1 MAIQGA
7 HLVDVVVKGT
17 DILGECPLW
26 CEREQVLWWV
36 DSRGPALKRWSPSTG
51 VVGVT
56 KLPSVVGSVAFRER
70 GGMLAAL
77 QSGIHFLDAQSG
89 ALQTA
94 AQPEAHLPENRFNDG
109 RCDRAGRFWA
119 GTMSDARREPTG
131 SLYRLSPDLACAHIR
146 GDVIVPNSIAWS
158 ADDRTMYFAD
168 TYRQV
173 IRAWDFDL
181 AAGEVSNERV
191 FCDTTGHP
199 GRPDGSCVD
208 ADGCLWNAEYGGWRL
223 VRYTPAGKIDRAI
236 EMPVANPT
244 CCCFGGAGLDT
255 LYITSATQRLTPE
268 DLAKQPLAGSVFA
281 VTPGVRGLPEARFA
295 G

>member
-1 MAIQGA
+1 MAFQ
-7 HLVDVVVKGT
+7 VDCVVKGN
-17 DILGECPLW
+17 DRLGECTLW

-36 DSRGPALKRWSPSTG
+36 DSRAPALKRWDPRDGSVKT
-51 VVGVT
+51 T
-56 KLPSVVGSVAFRER
+56 ALPSVVGSVAFRER

-77 QSGIHFLDAQSG
+77 QSGLYFLDPQSG
-89 ALQTA
+89 ALQTV

-119 GTMSDARREPTG
+119 GTMSDSKREPTG
-131 SLYRLSPDLACAHIR
+131 SLYRLSVDGSCERIR
-146 GDVIVPNSIAWS
+146 SDVIVPNSIAWS
-158 ADDRTMYFAD
+158 PDDRTMYFAD

-181 AAGEVSNERV
+181 ASGEVSNERV

-199 GRPDGSCVD
+199 GRPDGSCID

-223 VRYTPAGKIDRAI
+223 VRYTPTGKIDRVIA
-236 EMPVANPT
+236 MPVANPT
-244 CCCFGGAGLDT
+244 CCCFGGANFDT
-255 LYITSATQRLTPE
+255 LYVTTATQRLTPE
-268 DLAKQPLAGSVFA
+268 ELAKQPLAGSVLA
-281 VTPGVRGLPEARFA
+281 VRPGMRGLPEARYA